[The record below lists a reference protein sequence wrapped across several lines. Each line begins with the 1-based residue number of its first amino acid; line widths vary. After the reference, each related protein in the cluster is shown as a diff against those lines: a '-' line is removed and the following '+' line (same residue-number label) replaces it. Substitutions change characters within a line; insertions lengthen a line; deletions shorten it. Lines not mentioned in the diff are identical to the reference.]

1 LKQELETLETGR
13 EELQSK
19 VEDLVAQLAE
29 TEEKVTDLQRL
40 ADQSRALKD
49 EVDILRETSDKV
61 CFCTRG

>member
-1 LKQELETLETGR
+1 M
-13 EELQSK
+13 
-19 VEDLVAQLAE
+19 AQLAE

-61 CFCTRG
+61 RALYYWDKGRILSRYRLSAAAEPV